1 MKNQIQDLS
10 LPLEDGMITY
20 PTSSHHRF
28 ESSILGRIEIEGRET
43 RKFTMGSHCG
53 THVDAMRHF
62 DKNGATIDQLSL
74 DSLVG
79 EALLINLGQLEPGA
93 IIEKEHLE
101 SYFTQKHKRIVL
113 RADWSRFWNTKQ
125 YYQDWPYLTK
135 EATVFLAE
143 QGIELLALDFPSPD
157 SAYFGNECSLD
168 CPNHKIL
175 FTHNIILAEY
185 LNNLASLPAGK
196 IFLMVSPLKLMNF
209 DGSPA
214 RVTAYSLENQE

>member
-143 QGIELLALDFPSPD
+143 
-157 SAYFGNECSLD
+157 
-168 CPNHKIL
+168 
-175 FTHNIILAEY
+175 Y